1 MMAPTNIV
9 IIGASTVGLT
19 AAHELLRDAR
29 NLNAKV
35 TLINPATTFYWN
47 IAAPRIVAKPNA
59 FRADEYLLP
68 IKEGFTQYAAD
79 SFEFILGTV
88 TDIDASSN
96 TVSVTPNEGE
106 DMSLPYDHLLI
117 GSGATTPATT
127 GQVTGASIPF
137 KHSGRDDLKE
147 VIEAAQKLTTT
158 AKSIVIGGAG
168 PVGVELAGEL
178 AEAAAENSS
187 DVSITLVSATDRI
200 LHTLKS
206 SASSAAACQLKKKNV
221 KVVTSTRVL
230 GVEASGDAW
239 VVSLD
244 SGEKVTTDLYIPT
257 TGFIPNN
264 SFIPEPFLA
273 TEGWVRVDK
282 ELRVQS
288 SESSGTLPIYAAG
301 DITTNWMRLG
311 FKAAEQARVA
321 AHNIKV
327 DILKTGDRKSYDQGD
342 SIMMVVPIGEAG
354 GTGQVFGFVPWSF
367 MVRMIKGKDFFMS
380 KAPDYLAGKA

>member
-1 MMAPTNIV
+1 MVPTNIV

-35 TLINPATTFYWN
+35 TLINPSATFYWN

-68 IKEGFTQYAAD
+68 IKEAFAQYAAD
-79 SFEFILGTV
+79 SFEFILGTA
-88 TDIDASSN
+88 TDIDTSSN

-127 GQVTGASIPF
+127 GQVTGSSIPF

-147 VIEAAQKLTTT
+147 VIEAAQKLTTS

-187 DVSITLVSATDRI
+187 DVSITLVSATDRV

-206 SASSAAACQLKKKNV
+206 SASSAAEGQLKKKNV
-221 KVVTSTRVL
+221 NVITSTRVL
-230 GVEASGDAW
+230 GVEASGDSW
-239 VVSLD
+239 IVSLD
-244 SGEKVTTDLYIPT
+244 SGEKLTTDLYIPT

-264 SFIPEPFLA
+264 SFIPERFLA

-282 ELRVQS
+282 ELRVLS

-301 DITTNWMRLG
+301 DITTNWMRLS

-327 DILKTGDRKSYDQGD
+327 DILEKGERKSYDQGD
-342 SIMMVVPIGEAG
+342 SVMMVVPIGEAG
-354 GTGQVFGFVPWSF
+354 GTGQIFGFVPWGF
-367 MVRMIKGKDFFMS
+367 MVKMIKGKDYFMS

>member
-1 MMAPTNIV
+1 MATINIV

-19 AAHELLRDAR
+19 AAHDLLRDAQI
-29 NLNAKV
+29 LNAKV
-35 TLINPATTFYWN
+35 TLINPSATFYWN
-47 IAAPRIVAKPNA
+47 IAAPRIIAKPKA
-59 FRADEYLLP
+59 FRAEEYLLP
-68 IKEGFTQYAAD
+68 IKEAFAQYATE

-88 TDIDASSN
+88 TEMDISNN
-96 TVSVTPNEGE
+96 TVSVTPNDG
-106 DMSLPYDHLLI
+106 DVKSVAYDHLLI
-117 GSGATTPATT
+117 GSGATTPATV
-127 GQVTGASIPF
+127 GQVTGYSFPF
-137 KHSGRDDLKE
+137 KHTGRDDMKE
-147 VIEAAQKLTTT
+147 SLEAAQNLTTN

-187 DVSITLVSATDRI
+187 DLSITLVSATDRI

-206 SASSAAACQLKKKNV
+206 SASSTAENQLKKKGVNV
-221 KVVTSTRVL
+221 ITSTRVMAI
-230 GVEASGDAW
+230 EASGDSW

-244 SGEKVTTDLYIPT
+244 SGEKITTDIYIPT

-264 SFIPEPFLA
+264 SFIPEPLLA

-288 SESSGTLPIYAAG
+288 SENSSVLPIYAAG

-321 AHNIKV
+321 AHNIKA
-327 DILKTGDRKSYDQGD
+327 DILRKADRKTYDQGE
-342 SIMMVVPIGEAG
+342 SINMVVPVG
-354 GTGQVFGFVPWSF
+354 GTGGSGQIFGFVPF
-367 MVRMIKGKDFFMS
+367 NFLVRMIKGKDFLIS
-380 KAPDYLAGKA
+380 KAAVTVAGKA

>member
-1 MMAPTNIV
+1 MVPTNIV

-35 TLINPATTFYWN
+35 TLINPSATFYWN

-68 IKEGFTQYAAD
+68 IKEAFAQYAAD
-79 SFEFILGTV
+79 SFEFILGTA
-88 TDIDASSN
+88 TDIDTSSN

-127 GQVTGASIPF
+127 GQATGSSIPF

-147 VIEAAQKLTTT
+147 IIDAAQKLTTS

-187 DVSITLVSATDRI
+187 DVSITLVSATDRV

-206 SASSAAACQLKKKNV
+206 SASSAAEGQLKKKNV
-221 KVVTSTRVL
+221 NVITSTRVL
-230 GVEASGDAW
+230 GVEASGDSW
-239 VVSLD
+239 IVSLD
-244 SGEKVTTDLYIPT
+244 SGEKLTTDLYIPT

-264 SFIPEPFLA
+264 SFIPERFLA

-282 ELRVQS
+282 ELRVLS

-301 DITTNWMRLG
+301 DITTNWMRLS

-327 DILKTGDRKSYDQGD
+327 DILEKGERKSYDQGD
-342 SIMMVVPIGEAG
+342 SVMMVVPIGEAG
-354 GTGQVFGFVPWSF
+354 GTGQIFGFVPWGF
-367 MVRMIKGKDFFMS
+367 MVKMIKGKDYFMS
-380 KAPDYLAGKA
+380 KAPSYLAGKA